1 MNLLLKK
8 EARRAK
14 IVSEAVA
21 VVLRMSIICG
31 AQRLYRTT
39 MGKCLFSRRFFTT

>member
-1 MNLLLKK
+1 MNLLLKE
-8 EARRAK
+8 EARLAK

-21 VVLRMSIICG
+21 ELLRMSIICD
-31 AQRLYRTT
+31 AQQLYRST